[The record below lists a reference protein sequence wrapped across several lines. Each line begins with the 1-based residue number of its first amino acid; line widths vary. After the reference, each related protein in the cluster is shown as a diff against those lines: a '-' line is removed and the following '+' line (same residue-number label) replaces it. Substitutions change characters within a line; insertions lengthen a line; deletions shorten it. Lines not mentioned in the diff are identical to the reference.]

1 MKQIPIQIIHHIAGW
16 FKLNFLGLMRQMRW
30 SYLPPLM
37 VYFAAGVSGFTSIIE
52 SFFVKQNLGLST
64 TFLASIGFWAGLP
77 WALKMPLGHL
87 VDLFWQR
94 KSFFVYI
101 GATIMAASL
110 LIMVGLTGYTNWMA
124 NMLPVEIWYIIS
136 MLLAPV
142 GFVLQDV
149 VADAMTVEAVP
160 THQNDGARIPENRLQ
175 QMHVTM
181 QTLGRIAIVSGG
193 ALVAGAGGWL
203 AKMVSYE
210 VMYWI
215 SLVIP
220 AISVI
225 GVSLGAWMRGHRQH
239 HFAPDGLR
247 TDPHQKL
254 LSHSENGLK
263 VNWHILVGSAV
274 FVILSFTFGLSTIP
288 LKEEIIFLGS
298 LSVIVFLM
306 LQIFQD
312 LDPVKRRDIISV
324 ALIIFVFRAVPTAG
338 AGVGWWQIDLLGF
351 DEAYFGTLRQAASI
365 LAILGMLALRNW
377 MGRRP
382 IPYLVVFLSV
392 YSAVMMSPFIGMY
405 YGLHEWTQQHL
416 GFGARTIAII
426 DTMAD
431 SPLGQV
437 AMIPMLAW
445 IAREAPK
452 NQKATYFAV
461 MAAFT
466 NLALSASHLGTK
478 HLNAIYAVERGQYD
492 ELGALMI
499 TVTVLGLMLPIIT
512 VLLLNPTY
520 YQKWKRGFRY
530 VQQKIINHCFTVFTR
545 IGTRRMGSSHSE

>member
-1 MKQIPIQIIHHIAGW
+1 MGW
-16 FKLNFLGLMRQMRW
+16 FKLNLLGLMRQMRW

-37 VYFAAGVSGFTSIIE
+37 VYFAAGVFGFTSIIE

-64 TFLASIGFWAGLP
+64 TFLASLGFWAGLP

-87 VDLFWQR
+87 VDLFWRR
-94 KSFFVYI
+94 KSYLVYL
-101 GATIMAASL
+101 GAALMASSL

-124 NMLPVEIWYIIS
+124 TILPVEIWYIIS

-160 THQNDGARIPENRLQ
+160 TCHKDGTAISENKLQ

-181 QTLGRIAIVSGG
+181 QTLGRIAIVGGG

-220 AISVI
+220 AISLI
-225 GVSLGAWMRGHRQH
+225 GVSLGDWMQRHRQH
-239 HFAPDGLR
+239 HVDPDGLG
-247 TDPHQKL
+247 TDPDPKL
-254 LSHSENGLK
+254 LSHPENGLK
-263 VNWHILVGSAV
+263 VNWHILAGSAV
-274 FVILSFTFGLSTIP
+274 FVILSFMFGLSTIP

-306 LQIFQD
+306 LQIIQD
-312 LDPVKRRDIISV
+312 LNPLKRRDIISI

-338 AGVGWWQIDLLGF
+338 AGVGWWQIDVLGF
-351 DEAYFGTLRQAASI
+351 DEAFFGTLRQVASI
-365 LAILGMLALRNW
+365 LAIVGMLALRGW
-377 MGRRP
+377 MGRRSV
-382 IPYLVVFLSV
+382 PYLVVFLTV

-405 YGLHEWTQQHL
+405 YGLHEWTQLHL

-445 IAREAPK
+445 IAKEAPK

-478 HLNAIYAVERGQYD
+478 YLNAIYVVERGHYG
-492 ELGALMI
+492 ELGVLMI
-499 TVTVLGLMLPIIT
+499 TVALLGLILPTIT
-512 VLLLNPTY
+512 VLLLKPSY
-520 YQKWKRGFRY
+520 YQIWKRGFRY
-530 VQQKIINHCFTVFTR
+530 VQEKTIHHCLTVFNR
-545 IGTRRMGSSHSE
+545 IGRRGLGAIRSEES